1 MAGVTGRMPLAGYTV
16 VDLSTG
22 IAGAYCTKLLA
33 DGGATVIKVE
43 SPEGDPLR
51 RWSASGADIPPG
63 GDGALF
69 SFLAG
74 SKHSVVADPEVG
86 DDVRMVERLLASADA
101 AVWSGG
107 SKVAE
112 YQGFTP
118 SAIHRAYPRLTVTSI
133 TPFGLEGPWRDRAA
147 TEFTLQAWSG
157 GIVGLGRGLPERA
170 PVFVGGQVGEYMAGA
185 YASAATL
192 ASWFRRANGDPAQPG
207 DLVDLSMLET
217 QILCLTY
224 YPVTYFEMLGRPWR
238 NARRLTVPGVA
249 QAKDGLVDLGCGTAQ
264 QWFDLCAMV
273 GHPEWIDEH
282 SPLTITE
289 QANVHADE
297 IYAWVESNPVDE
309 IRDLATAFRIPNA
322 PVANGANIASLD
334 HFRERGSFVC
344 NPRDGFRQPGH
355 PYRMRPARLRRPGP
369 APLLGEHTA
378 GYRTAGMTPRP
389 APTTSGPA
397 NRLPFSG
404 LRILDMTT
412 FWAGP
417 CCTHFMALL
426 GAEVIHVESARRPD
440 GTRLIAGIPVTEEQ
454 WWEKSPIFAALNTN
468 KKSLTLD
475 LQSPRG
481 REVLRRLIATCD
493 VIVENFTPRVLDQI
507 GLDFAAVQEIRPDA
521 VMLRMPGFGLDG
533 PWRDNP
539 AFAYAIESAS
549 GLSWLT
555 GYPDRPPYEPYSIG
569 DPNAGVH
576 AFNALLLALEHRRR
590 TGEGVL
596 VEAAMVDAAL
606 SISAEQVIE
615 YSAYGAL
622 LERAGNRGPT
632 AAPQNLYRAAD
643 IDEFGRL
650 DCWVAIAV
658 VTDEQWVRLRGA
670 LGSPSWATDP
680 ALSAASG
687 RCARHDLIDER
698 LAAWCEPRSA
708 DDIVATLWDAGV
720 PVAKVM
726 QPHRQTE
733 LDQLAFRGFFEEV
746 EHPVNGR
753 ARLSTVPMRF
763 SGWSGPFHT
772 DPAPTLGQH
781 NHELL
786 AELGLTP
793 SEVADL
799 EASGVIGRTPT

>member
-1 MAGVTGRMPLAGYTV
+1 M
-16 VDLSTG
+16 
-22 IAGAYCTKLLA
+22 
-33 DGGATVIKVE
+33 
-43 SPEGDPLR
+43 
-51 RWSASGADIPPG
+51 
-63 GDGALF
+63 
-69 SFLAG
+69 AG

-86 DDVRMVERLLASADA
+86 DDVRMVERLLASADS

-192 ASWFRRANGDPAQPG
+192 ASWFRRANGDPGQPG

-658 VTDEQWVRLRGA
+658 ATDEQWVRLRGA

>member
-1 MAGVTGRMPLAGYTV
+1 MPLAGYTV

-86 DDVRMVERLLASADA
+86 DDVRMVERLLASADS

-192 ASWFRRANGDPAQPG
+192 ASWFRRANGDPGQPG

-475 LQSPRG
+475 LRSPRG

-680 ALSAASG
+680 ALSAAAG

>member
-1 MAGVTGRMPLAGYTV
+1 MVG
-16 VDLSTG
+16 
-22 IAGAYCTKLLA
+22 
-33 DGGATVIKVE
+33 
-43 SPEGDPLR
+43 LR
-51 RWSASGADIPPG
+51 RGHPPG

-86 DDVRMVERLLASADA
+86 DDVRMVERLLASADS

-475 LQSPRG
+475 LRSPRG

>member
-1 MAGVTGRMPLAGYTV
+1 MPLAGYTV

-86 DDVRMVERLLASADA
+86 DDVRMVERLLASADS

-192 ASWFRRANGDPAQPG
+192 ASWFRRANGDPGQPG

-658 VTDEQWVRLRGA
+658 ATDEQWPPAGA
-670 LGSPSWATDP
+670 HGT
-680 ALSAASG
+680 
-687 RCARHDLIDER
+687 
-698 LAAWCEPRSA
+698 
-708 DDIVATLWDAGV
+708 T
-720 PVAKVM
+720 
-726 QPHRQTE
+726 
-733 LDQLAFRGFFEEV
+733 
-746 EHPVNGR
+746 
-753 ARLSTVPMRF
+753 
-763 SGWSGPFHT
+763 
-772 DPAPTLGQH
+772 
-781 NHELL
+781 
-786 AELGLTP
+786 
-793 SEVADL
+793 
-799 EASGVIGRTPT
+799 

>member
-1 MAGVTGRMPLAGYTV
+1 MPLAGYTV

-86 DDVRMVERLLASADA
+86 DDVRMVERLLASADS

-192 ASWFRRANGDPAQPG
+192 ASWFRRANGDPGQPG

-555 GYPDRPPYEPYSIG
+555 GYPDRPPYEPYSVG

-680 ALSAASG
+680 ALSAAAG